1 MGHAAIALET
11 NTGEAMF
18 SSAHAALVFAFN
30 FSGQSYDR
38 PMMNR
43 MADGPKRSGKGLVGL
58 DGAGQAGMIRR
69 EVADLGALFEAI
81 ITASFAPRTL
91 PCSCRRSC
99 CSGHTANPE
108 WSDAIGYITQA
119 AVGQLSGSVSNYRLR
134 RGIVM
139 RAFGEKVSISELA
152 TACGVNRDTASAH
165 NEKVSAWLTGRRRD
179 RADGLIYQA
188 KGVIEARLNEAGF
201 VA

>member
-1 MGHAAIALET
+1 MGHAAAAIET
-11 NTGEAMF
+11 YTGEALF
-18 SSAHAALVFAFN
+18 GSAHAALVFAFN

-69 EVADLGALFEAI
+69 EVADLGQLREAI
-81 ITASFAPRTL
+81 ITAYYAPRSL
-91 PCSCRRSC
+91 PCACRRPC
-99 CSGHTANPE
+99 CSGQTVNAE
-108 WSDAIGYITQA
+108 WSDAIGCITQA
-119 AVGQLSGSVSNYRLR
+119 AVGQLSGMTSNYRLR

-152 TACGVNRDTASAH
+152 NVCGVNRDTAAAH
-165 NEKVSAWLTGRRRD
+165 NEKVSAWLMGRRHD
-179 RADGLIYQA
+179 RADGLIESTKWA
-188 KGVIEARLNEAGF
+188 IAARLNDAGF